1 MPKVTW
7 RNRKEEDL
15 SSYSTTEILEEKQDG
30 SYRVVSILNY
40 PVLLHEIYTCHIEED
55 DVLNRPVRSIHKVPS
70 ECFTIAGSC
79 WILKEGV
86 GNRM

>member
-15 SSYSTTEILEEKQDG
+15 SSYSTTDILEEKQDG
-30 SYRVVSILNY
+30 SFRVVSILNY
-40 PVLLHEIYTCHIEED
+40 PVLLHEIYTCHIEEE

-70 ECFTIAGSC
+70 ECSITTGSC
-79 WILKEGV
+79 QVLEEGS
-86 GNRM
+86 RM